1 MGSDQAVSGQVRV
14 DVFEEVKVLRKCK
27 KKSRGGGGVRSG
39 VLLVGS
45 KVGGSG

>member
-27 KKSRGGGGVRSG
+27 KKSGWWGCPVRGV
-39 VLLVGS
+39 VGW
-45 KVGGSG
+45 